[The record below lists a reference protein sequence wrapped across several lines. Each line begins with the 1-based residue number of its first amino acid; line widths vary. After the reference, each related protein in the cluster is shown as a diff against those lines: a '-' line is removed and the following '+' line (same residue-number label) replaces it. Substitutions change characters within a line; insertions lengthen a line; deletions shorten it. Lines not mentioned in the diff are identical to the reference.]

1 MLDRV
6 NNMVNLEDMKK
17 RFEIGESLTWRS
29 PYSRRDV
36 AVEFRGWLIP
46 GVKAIVVSATGWH
59 HHTEV
64 AHLRRSEVKA

>member
-29 PYSRRDV
+29 PHSQQDV
-36 AVEFRGWLIP
+36 AVDFRGWLIP

-59 HHTEV
+59 HEAEV
-64 AHLRRSEVKA
+64 AHLRRSEVQA